1 VAKLWRELFYCGAK
15 EFNCG
20 GAATL
25 NGPWR
30 TLLYEDA
37 HPAFAFYIKLDALRQ
52 NWIFIYFTFPSPT
65 GLYNSIVRKPKNKKM
80 LA

>member
-1 VAKLWRELFYCGAK
+1 LFFFFHFLLLFKKKNLLDGGKILTVAELWRGQFYCGAK

-30 TLLYEDA
+30 TLMA
-37 HPAFAFYIKLDALRQ
+37 KHISCP
-52 NWIFIYFTFPSPT
+52 
-65 GLYNSIVRKPKNKKM
+65 
-80 LA
+80 